1 LLASYF
7 AGNSYQDTDRFI
19 DARLRA
25 APIHFLCTD
34 HKGENIRRIIER
46 ASNFIEANPMDGAKL
61 LLAGGPIGVLAAAN
75 QELVRNDILINILGF
90 ATIFIVLIITYRSV
104 MAGIYMLLPLL
115 VANAVVNAYMGARD
129 IGININTLP
138 VVTVGVGFGID
149 YGLYLVSRIVE
160 EYRTGISLPTAVHLA
175 IATSGKSVTFTAI
188 TMIIGTLLWTFS
200 HIRFNSEMGLLLALW
215 MGISFLATV
224 TLLPV
229 LIVMLK
235 PRFIRREQFSN

>member
-1 LLASYF
+1 
-7 AGNSYQDTDRFI
+7 
-19 DARLRA
+19 
-25 APIHFLCTD
+25 
-34 HKGENIRRIIER
+34 
-46 ASNFIEANPMDGAKL
+46 
-61 LLAGGPIGVLAAAN
+61 
-75 QELVRNDILINILGF
+75 
-90 ATIFIVLIITYRSV
+90 V
-104 MAGIYMLLPLL
+104 MAGVYMLLPLL

-149 YGLYLVSRIVE
+149 YGLYIVSRIVE
-160 EYRTGISLPTAVHLA
+160 EYRTGISLPAAVHLA

-188 TMIIGTLLWTFS
+188 TMITGTLLWTFS

-229 LIVMLK
+229 LIVMSK
-235 PRFIRREQFSN
+235 PRFIRREQFFN